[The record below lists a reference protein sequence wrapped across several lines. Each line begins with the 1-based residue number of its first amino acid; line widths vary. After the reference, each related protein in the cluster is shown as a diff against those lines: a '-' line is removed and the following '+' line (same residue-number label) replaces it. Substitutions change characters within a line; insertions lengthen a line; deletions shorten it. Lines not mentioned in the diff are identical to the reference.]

1 MKRYKM
7 IVGYDGTN
15 YNGFAIQPN
24 GITIQGILNESIA
37 KIVQHEVRTLGAGR
51 TDAGVHAKGQCCIFD
66 SDTKIPVYKLGLAI
80 NSQLPKD
87 IAVKTIEEVSMDFQP
102 RFGAKRKTYRYQ
114 IINSSIRDP
123 FLYKYAMSYPHKLD
137 IELMKKAAYEI
148 VGEHDFACFCSSG
161 STVKDTVRTIYSID
175 IKKEEDLITIDI
187 CGNGFLYNMVRIIV
201 GTLLRVNEDK
211 ITIEDIGKLI
221 ESKDRNLAGPT
232 APPQGLMMMNIV
244 YDDVSIDK

>member
-66 SDTKIPVYKLGLAI
+66 SNTKIPVYRLGLAI

-87 IAVKTIEEVSMDFQP
+87 IAIKSIEETSMDFQP

-114 IINSSIRDP
+114 ILNSSMRDP
-123 FLYKYAMSYPHKLD
+123 FLYKYTMGYPHKLD
-137 IELMKKAAYEI
+137 IDIMKEATKEMI
-148 VGEHDFACFCSSG
+148 GEHDFACFCSSG
-161 STVKDTVRTIYSID
+161 STVKDTIRTIYSIN
-175 IKKEEDLITIDI
+175 ISKEDDLITIDI

-201 GTLLRVNEDK
+201 GTLLRVNEGK
-211 ITIEDIGKLI
+211 IQVKDISGLI

-232 APPQGLMMMNIV
+232 APPQGLTMMNIV
-244 YDDVSIDK
+244 YEEDE